1 MVTGRVKDK
10 DNQANETGLLIM
22 SHTNGN
28 ELKEQNSISKKE
40 YGVLSSPDLT
50 DFWKLESIGITDQ
63 TDNTDDEI
71 AMKIFKDTL
80 TFEKGRYQVQWPW
93 KEDSPDLPM
102 NRNLA
107 FGRLKSNIDRMKK
120 KQGLL
125 KQYDSIIQ
133 DQLSKEIIE
142 KVYIHN
148 TEGLVH
154 YIPHRVVI
162 SPLKTTTK
170 VRIVYDA
177 SAKTKK
183 EVKSLNECL
192 HRGPVLLQ
200 NLCGML
206 IRFRLYRIA
215 IVADIEKA
223 FLQVGL
229 QPSERNVTRFLWLKD
244 CENPTTN
251 KDNIQEYR
259 FCRVPFGVISSPLIL
274 GATI

>member
-1 MVTGRVKDK
+1 
-10 DNQANETGLLIM
+10 
-22 SHTNGN
+22 
-28 ELKEQNSISKKE
+28 
-40 YGVLSSPDLT
+40 
-50 DFWKLESIGITDQ
+50 
-63 TDNTDDEI
+63 
-71 AMKIFKDTL
+71 
-80 TFEKGRYQVQWPW
+80 
-93 KEDSPDLPM
+93 M

-142 KVYIHN
+142 KVDIHN

-154 YIPHRVVI
+154 YIPHHAVI

-215 IVADIEKA
+215 IVADIEKG

-259 FCRVPFGVISSPLIL
+259 FCRVPFGVIFSPFLL
-274 GATI
+274 GATIDSHLMTYKTPCAEQIRHDIYVDNLITGANSVVDAISICSESKAIFREASMNLREWITNDRCVNEFISKEDRINSNSNNVLGHVWDIKNIHCV